1 MGTLSENIAVRMKD
15 LDLTQAELADKIQVS
30 QVTISKLISG
40 KSKSTTKIVELAAA
54 LQCSPEWLQTGAA
67 ITEPPASNGEFDG
80 QFSAWDSKTPIE
92 SDEVAVPF
100 YNDVELAAGAGSLQ
114 VNEVTGPVIRFS
126 KSTLRKSGVSPYS
139 AVCVKVTG
147 TSMEPV
153 LPDGSTVGINTEATS
168 IVDGKIY
175 ALDHEGMLRIKRL
188 YSLPGGGLRIVSYNR
203 DEYPDEILQDSDTK
217 KIRIIGRVFWHSVLW
232 D

>member
-1 MGTLSENIAVRMKD
+1 MT
-15 LDLTQAELADKIQVS
+15 ELGIKGVDITKHTGASSGGVS
-30 QVTISKLISG
+30 QWVNGVNAPGEKYIAA
-40 KSKSTTKIVELAAA
+40 LAEV
-54 LQCSPEWLQTGAA
+54 LQCSTQWLLTG
-67 ITEPPASNGEFDG
+67 EESQSPPPSNGQIEG
-80 QFSAWDSKTPIE
+80 TLSAWDSKTPIE

-114 VNEVTGPVIRFS
+114 VNEITGPVIRFS

-168 IVDGKIY
+168 IVDGKMY

-188 YSLPGGGLRIVSYNR
+188 YNLPGGGLRIVSYNR
-203 DEYPDEILQDSDTK
+203 DEYPDEILQSYDTK